1 MATLLH
7 INASARYSRSLTRD
21 LSQAFIDTWRLF
33 RPHDEV
39 TSRDVG
45 RFPPPPM
52 SEGWIA
58 AAFTKPEK
66 RTAEQNQV
74 LALSDVLVDELT
86 RADII
91 VLGTPMYNY
100 GMPSS
105 LKAWVDQV
113 IRVDKTF
120 TFDLARGDFPL
131 EPILTGKTL
140 VLLSAS
146 GEFGFEPGGIREQ
159 MNHLDSHIR
168 AIMHYLGAVEMH
180 HVAIE
185 YQEFG
190 GERHSDSIKRA
201 HTATRQLA
209 RELVV
214 SVSDELRSAC

>member
-1 MATLLH
+1 MKMAV
-7 INASARYSRSLTRD
+7 RRGV
-21 LSQAFIDTWRLF
+21 FVDTWRLF
-33 RPHDEV
+33 RPSDEV
-39 TSRDVG
+39 IGRDVG

-58 AAFTKPEK
+58 AAFTKPER

-86 RADII
+86 RADVI

-113 IRVDKTF
+113 IRVDKSF
-120 TFDLARGDFPL
+120 TFDLARGEFPI

-146 GEFGFEPGGIREQ
+146 GEFGFEAGGIREH

-168 AIMHYLGAVEMH
+168 VIMPYLGAVEIH

-190 GERHSDSIKRA
+190 GERHSDSIKAA
-201 HTATRQLA
+201 HMATRQLA
-209 RELVV
+209 RELVANV
-214 SVSDELRSAC
+214 AGELRSAC